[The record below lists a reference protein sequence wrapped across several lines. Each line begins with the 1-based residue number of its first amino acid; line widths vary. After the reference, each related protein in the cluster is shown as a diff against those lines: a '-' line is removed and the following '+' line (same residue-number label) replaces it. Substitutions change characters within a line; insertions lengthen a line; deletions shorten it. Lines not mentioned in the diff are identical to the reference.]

1 MMKPLCTKPCNT
13 LRYGVFLFIVT
24 LSAFLLYP
32 LSLQLISEICQ
43 HHAAKH
49 MEKGHYG
56 LAVGELEKAAQYP
69 FADSEIYRNMGE
81 TFYLMAGVIRNSDRK
96 WDYLK
101 KSEDA
106 FQKAAQSNSLDY
118 RIFLGLAKTQ
128 WYMETIYR
136 NSYPEAKEIPFAPL
150 VHFRQAVRLRPNGI
164 QNNFA
169 LLRYLSRTGHQDE
182 MYAVIRR
189 LVHNWP
195 PVFAY
200 LKKEDFW
207 SADLLP
213 ICREGL
219 REAIE
224 KKVLPRQA
232 HMILSGI
239 LAEAKDWP
247 EAILYLQNAMGYK
260 DFENRTADYL
270 RLGHLYFQNREKQK
284 AEEQYF
290 RGLGMSRNREKDL
303 ENLYGFYKKQESAED
318 FYAFLQQIR
327 KKFSFSFRTDI
338 LAARV
343 LADLKRYPEAKDI
356 LRQININRPQA
367 QAYYWLA
374 KIAEMEQDW
383 DAMELAIQKAT
394 VYDPEN
400 RHYHAVFSN
409 VLRRLKKYERAEKEA
424 ALSRK
429 K

>member
-1 MMKPLCTKPCNT
+1 MMKSICIKPCNT

-24 LSAFLLYP
+24 LSAILLYH

-49 MEKGHYG
+49 MDKGHYG

-69 FADSEIYRNMGE
+69 FADSEIYRNLGE
-81 TFYLMAGVIRNSDRK
+81 AFYLMAGVIRNSDRK
-96 WDYLK
+96 WDYLD
-101 KSEDA
+101 KSDKA
-106 FQKAAQSNSLDY
+106 FQKAAERNSLDY
-118 RIFLGLAKTQ
+118 RIFFGLAKTQ
-128 WYMETIYR
+128 WYLTELYR
-136 NSYPEAKEIPFAPL
+136 NRYPDAKEIPYNPL
-150 VHFRQAVRLRPNGI
+150 AHFQEAVRLRPNGI

-207 SADLLP
+207 SENLLSA
-213 ICREGL
+213 CRDGL
-219 REAIE
+219 AEAIE
-224 KKVLPRQA
+224 KQVLPRQA
-232 HMILSGI
+232 HMIFSGI
-239 LAEAKDWP
+239 LAEAKEWP
-247 EAILYLQNAMGYK
+247 EAILHLQNAMQYK
-260 DFENRTADYL
+260 EFENRTADYL
-270 RLGHLYFQNREKQK
+270 RLGHLYFHNGEKQK

-290 RGLGMSRNREKDL
+290 RGLGMSREKDL
-303 ENLYGFYKKQESAED
+303 ETLYGFYKKQEDAQG
-318 FYAFLQQIR
+318 FYAFLQEAR

-338 LAARV
+338 LTARV
-343 LADLKRYPEAKDI
+343 LADMKRYPEAKDI
-356 LRQININRPQA
+356 LRQINIKRPEA

-409 VLRRLKKYERAEKEA
+409 VLRKLKKYERAEKEA